1 LIHAYFFSSLT
12 NANWGG
18 IIHPSKC
25 GETIHGAFL
34 SSSFF
39 FPRFRFFSLFFYWF
53 YFLNIELIKN
63 FTL

>member
-18 IIHPSKC
+18 IIRTSKWC

-34 SSSFF
+34 SSSSFHVFF
-39 FPRFRFFSLFFYWF
+39 FHFSLLILLFKYWVG
-53 YFLNIELIKN
+53 
-63 FTL
+63 

>member
-18 IIHPSKC
+18 IIRTSKWC

-34 SSSFF
+34 SSSSFHVFF
-39 FPRFRFFSLFFYWF
+39 FFSLFFT
-53 YFLNIELIKN
+53 N
-63 FTL
+63 FTF